1 MVNLLCTSC
10 RANGNTLG
18 SYVQIEEPL
27 KASQAGNRV
36 SKQVSE
42 RVEDHYEIGEMC
54 TNRKI
59 LS

>member
-27 KASQAGNRV
+27 KASEAGNRV
-36 SKQVSE
+36 SKQISYLVEEHYVNRRDVYVS
-42 RVEDHYEIGEMC
+42 
-54 TNRKI
+54 
-59 LS
+59 

>member
-1 MVNLLCTSC
+1 MVNLQSTSC
-10 RANGNTLG
+10 HANGNTLG
-18 SYVQIEEPL
+18 RYVQIEEPL
-27 KASQAGNRV
+27 KASEAGNRV